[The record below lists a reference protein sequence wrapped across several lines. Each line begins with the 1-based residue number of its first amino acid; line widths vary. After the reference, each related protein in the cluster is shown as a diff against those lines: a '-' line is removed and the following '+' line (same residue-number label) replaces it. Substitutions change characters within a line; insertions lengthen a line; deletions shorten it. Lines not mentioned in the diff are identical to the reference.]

1 MLGLTLIS
9 LTPQQ
14 LRLEFLSCGCGAL
27 KLYEFEAKEILR
39 MYGVETPPSVLVMPG
54 DDVAAKIREAGLEP
68 PLVVKSQV
76 LVAGRG
82 KAGGIKLVESVE
94 DAVRVAGELWRKP
107 IKGILPGALLV
118 EKAVP
123 HDAELYTSI
132 IIDRSE
138 RRPVILASR
147 FGGMDIEEIAREKP
161 ESIVRHYVDPFLGLR
176 GYEARMVG
184 KAIGLSGR
192 LLNSYA
198 SFLQVLYRVFTALEA
213 ELVESN
219 PLAIVGD
226 KVVPLDA
233 RIIVDDNSL
242 FRHRE
247 LVERR
252 RVEQRGEYTEWEVK
266 ARQQGL
272 PFVEL
277 EGDIGIIGNGAGLT
291 MATMD
296 LVYHFGGR
304 PANFL
309 DIGGGARAE
318 LVKKAV
324 SFLLEFPKA
333 EKIFINVFGGITR
346 GDEVARGIVAAVR
359 ESGSSKPL
367 VVRLSGTR
375 EEEGRRILEEAGI
388 YAYTDPVEAVKK
400 VVSL

>member
-1 MLGLTLIS
+1 M
-9 LTPQQ
+9 
-14 LRLEFLSCGCGAL
+14 

-39 MYGVETPPSVLVMPG
+39 MYGVGVPESILVLPG
-54 DDVAAKIREAGLEP
+54 DDVAAKIKEAGLEP

-82 KAGGIKLVESVE
+82 KAGGIKLVKTVEEAVSVAE
-94 DAVRVAGELWRKP
+94 ELWKKP
-107 IKGILPGALLV
+107 IKGILPGALLI

-123 HDAELYTSI
+123 HDVELYTSI

-138 RRPVILASR
+138 RRPVILASA

-161 ESIVRHYVDPFLGLR
+161 DSIVRLYVDPFVGLR
-176 GYEARMVG
+176 GYEAREVG
-184 KAIGLSGR
+184 KKIGLKGKV
-192 LLNSYA
+192 LNSYA
-198 SFLQVLYRVFTALEA
+198 SFLQVMYKVFTALEA

-219 PLAIVGD
+219 PLAISGER
-226 KVVPLDA
+226 VVPLDA

-247 LVERR
+247 LLEKRK
-252 RVEQRGEYTEWEVK
+252 VEQRGEFTEWEVK
-266 ARQQGL
+266 GRGQGL

-277 EGDIGIIGNGAGLT
+277 DGDIGIIGNGAGLT

-309 DIGGGARAE
+309 DIGGGARSE

-333 EKIFINVFGGITR
+333 RKVFINVFGGITR
-346 GDEVARGIVAAVR
+346 GDEVAKGIVEAVR
-359 ESGSSKPL
+359 ESKAGKPL

-375 EEEGRRILEEAGI
+375 EEEGRKILEDAGI
-388 YAYTDPVEAVKK
+388 YAYKDPVEAVKK

>member
-1 MLGLTLIS
+1 M
-9 LTPQQ
+9 
-14 LRLEFLSCGCGAL
+14 

-39 MYGVETPPSVLVMPG
+39 MYGVGVPESILVLPG
-54 DDVAAKIREAGLEP
+54 DDVAAKIKEAGLEP

-82 KAGGIKLVESVE
+82 KAGGIKLVKTVEEAVSVAE
-94 DAVRVAGELWRKP
+94 ELWKKP
-107 IKGILPGALLV
+107 IKGILPGALLI

-123 HDAELYTSI
+123 HDVELYTSI

-138 RRPVILASR
+138 RRPVILASA

-161 ESIVRHYVDPFLGLR
+161 DSIVRLYVDPFVGLR
-176 GYEARMVG
+176 GYEAREVG
-184 KAIGLSGR
+184 KKIGLKGKV
-192 LLNSYA
+192 LNSYA
-198 SFLQVLYRVFTALEA
+198 SFLQVMYKVFTALEA

-219 PLAIVGD
+219 PLAISGER
-226 KVVPLDA
+226 VVPLDA

-247 LVERR
+247 LLEKRK
-252 RVEQRGEYTEWEVK
+252 VEQRGEFTEWEV
-266 ARQQGL
+266 RGRGQGL

-277 EGDIGIIGNGAGLT
+277 DGDIGIIGNGAGLT

-309 DIGGGARAE
+309 DIGGGARSE

-333 EKIFINVFGGITR
+333 RKVFINVFGGITR
-346 GDEVARGIVAAVR
+346 GDEVAKGIVEAVR
-359 ESGSSKPL
+359 ESKAGKPL

-375 EEEGRRILEEAGI
+375 EEEGRKILEDAGI
-388 YAYTDPVEAVKK
+388 YAYKDPVEAVKK